1 MKTFFKFMLIISVIN
16 YSNECNSQ
24 NSDQESV
31 SVTLD
36 LKPIL
41 QLEMSSPDQ
50 IDFVFD
56 KDKQY
61 HDGIVKNAAT
71 TIKITSTVKWDLY
84 AIGRNKEKN
93 PNRKT
98 YWSQE
103 NMNDANITSLTNI
116 PLNLLEIK
124 QHTPNNGI
132 NYKQSLDKD
141 YSQDFSIADNLNGRN
156 NIYVSK
162 DGSLS
167 PPSINDKYI
176 AGHAGSSS
184 DIKNGYMN
192 PGSYNSKNM
201 INNFEYVLDYRIL
214 PNIPLLFSNSEN
226 YNKSTISKN
235 SHMKNNSLEH
245 LTNHKS
251 SSESNRNRT
260 KFSMNI
266 VYVLLE
272 DQ

>member
-1 MKTFFKFMLIISVIN
+1 MKTFLKFMLIISVFN

-24 NSDQESV
+24 NSERESV
-31 SVTLD
+31 TVMLD

-41 QLEMSSPDQ
+41 QLEISSQDQ

-56 KDKQY
+56 KEKQY

-84 AIGRNKEKN
+84 AIGRTKEKN
-93 PNRKT
+93 SNGKT
-98 YWSQE
+98 YWYQE
-103 NMNDANITSLTNI
+103 NINDTNIKSINNI

-132 NYKQSLDKD
+132 NHKQGLYKD
-141 YSQDFSIADNLNGRN
+141 YSQDFSIANNLNGGN

-167 PPSINDKYI
+167 SPSIRDKYI

-192 PGSYNSKNM
+192 PGSYSSKENI
-201 INNFEYVLDYRIL
+201 INNFEYILDYRIL
-214 PNIPLLFSNSEN
+214 PNIPVLFFNN
-226 YNKSTISKN
+226 P
-235 SHMKNNSLEH
+235 HVKNNSLEH
-245 LTNHKS
+245 LTNHG
-251 SSESNRNRT
+251 SNNELNSVQT

>member
-1 MKTFFKFMLIISVIN
+1 MKTFLKFMLIISVFN

-24 NSDQESV
+24 NSEQESV
-31 SVTLD
+31 SVTLY

-41 QLEMSSPDQ
+41 QLEIISPDQ

-61 HDGIVKNAAT
+61 HDGIIKNAAT
-71 TIKITSTVKWDLY
+71 TIKITSTVKWDFY

-93 PNRKT
+93 PNGKT

-103 NMNDANITSLTNI
+103 NMNDADITSLTNI

-132 NYKQSLDKD
+132 NDKYSLNKD

-162 DGSLS
+162 DGSL
-167 PPSINDKYI
+167 
-176 AGHAGSSS
+176 
-184 DIKNGYMN
+184 
-192 PGSYNSKNM
+192 
-201 INNFEYVLDYRIL
+201 
-214 PNIPLLFSNSEN
+214 
-226 YNKSTISKN
+226 
-235 SHMKNNSLEH
+235 
-245 LTNHKS
+245 
-251 SSESNRNRT
+251 
-260 KFSMNI
+260 
-266 VYVLLE
+266 
-272 DQ
+272 

>member
-1 MKTFFKFMLIISVIN
+1 MKTFLKFMLIISVFN

-24 NSDQESV
+24 NSERESV
-31 SVTLD
+31 TVTLD

-41 QLEMSSPDQ
+41 QLEMSSQDQ

-56 KDKQY
+56 KEKQY

-103 NMNDANITSLTNI
+103 NINDANIKTLTNI

-132 NYKQSLDKD
+132 NYKQGLDKD
-141 YSQDFSIADNLNGRN
+141 YSQDFSITDNLNGRN

-176 AGHAGSSS
+176 AGYTGSSS

-214 PNIPLLFSNSEN
+214 PNIPVLFSNN
-226 YNKSTISKN
+226 P
-235 SHMKNNSLEH
+235 HVKNNSLEH
-245 LTNHKS
+245 LTNQVS
-251 SSESNRNRT
+251 NSESNGERT